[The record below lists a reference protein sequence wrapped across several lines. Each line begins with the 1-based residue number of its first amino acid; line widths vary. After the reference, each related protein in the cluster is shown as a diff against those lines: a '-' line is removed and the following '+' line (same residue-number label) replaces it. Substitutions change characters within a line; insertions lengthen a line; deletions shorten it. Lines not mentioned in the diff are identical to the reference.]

1 MNKERHSVAFKLP
14 RGGITEVARKTNLTI
29 PIVSDVLAGKKNS
42 PRRAEI
48 YQAAAD
54 YLNEYKA
61 KEAAARAAL
70 EEALKR

>member
-1 MNKERHSVAFKLP
+1 M
-14 RGGITEVARKTNLTI
+14 ARKTNLTI